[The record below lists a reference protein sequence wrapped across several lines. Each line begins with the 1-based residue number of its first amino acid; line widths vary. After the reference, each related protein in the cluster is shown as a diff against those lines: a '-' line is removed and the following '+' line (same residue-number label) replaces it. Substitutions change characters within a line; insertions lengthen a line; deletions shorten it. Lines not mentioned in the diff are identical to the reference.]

1 MTGIRF
7 PLLTTERYLNAVE
20 AAKAQIIKRIQEP
33 TEAQFKTVSANAYP
47 VWFVV
52 CVLIA
57 LALVMF
63 FSFWI
68 SAGKEAAAVGLVLD
82 DLPSK
87 YSRLSQTW
95 ADLSVGFM
103 LGMGESG
110 AVLFLVA
117 AGTVAVMAGTSN
129 IFGRNINITAWIF
142 RGFALL
148 CASYA
153 VVSNVTITLT
163 DPVASASVLQW
174 LVSVGNP
181 LTVLGLGVLLERI
194 VIDALRAGS
203 ERKTRLNQA
212 LAEYGEVLTN
222 PERHEYYKRALF
234 DCLYSEIIRYKA
246 ERDILANVLPTVET
260 DQQYKRWLVGSE
272 YQAHIDQANYELD
285 GASIPFLSHQISD
298 SAA

>member
-7 PLLTTERYLNAVE
+7 PLLTTERYLNAVA
-20 AAKAQIIKRIQEP
+20 AAKSQIVKRVQEP
-33 TEAQFKTVSANAYP
+33 TEAQFKTVSVNAYP
-47 VWFVV
+47 LWFVA

-57 LALVMF
+57 LAVVMF

-82 DLPSK
+82 DLPGK

-148 CASYA
+148 C
-153 VVSNVTITLT
+153 
-163 DPVASASVLQW
+163 
-174 LVSVGNP
+174 
-181 LTVLGLGVLLERI
+181 
-194 VIDALRAGS
+194 
-203 ERKTRLNQA
+203 
-212 LAEYGEVLTN
+212 
-222 PERHEYYKRALF
+222 
-234 DCLYSEIIRYKA
+234 
-246 ERDILANVLPTVET
+246 
-260 DQQYKRWLVGSE
+260 
-272 YQAHIDQANYELD
+272 
-285 GASIPFLSHQISD
+285 
-298 SAA
+298 